1 MEQVLCP
8 IYKNACD
15 APHQDAL
22 ITEERKWSYLEL
34 HHALN
39 SLCHFLKESGVKE
52 CQRVAFVARNHPSTI
67 LLFFSLFRLRAIAC
81 PLSFRLPEQQLH
93 QHIQLLKASHLLD
106 PLCLPM
112 NIGEKG
118 AQHTC
123 IDLNSS
129 ATFIFTSGSS
139 GMPKIACH
147 SFANHYYNALGAL
160 LPLQLNSSSRWLLL
174 LPLFHVS
181 GIGILFRCF
190 QRGAAV
196 VISELPLIEAIAQ
209 RCISH
214 LSLVPTQLH
223 RLLAAPYGNLTERG
237 ISLKCI
243 LLGGAPISQALLQ
256 QGAHLPLFTT
266 FGMTEMSSMIT
277 LSKANPGGHAGKLL
291 PFREM
296 KIAEDGQIW
305 VRGKTLFEGYWDP
318 EKESIAKIGPQEWFP
333 TKDIGKLTP
342 ESNLEVIGRK
352 DRLFISG
359 GENIQPEEIER
370 ALCSIPGIQQASVL
384 PIEDLEFGKRPVA
397 FIDDKTGAHT
407 LESIRQELRSL
418 LPSFM
423 HPIQIFPYPRDVELK
438 PTLFTLKQHLAQVLE
453 SPSKNQE

>member
-1 MEQVLCP
+1 MERVLCP
-8 IYKNACD
+8 IYKNACA
-15 APHQDAL
+15 APQQDAL

-34 HHALN
+34 HNALD
-39 SLCHFLKESGVKE
+39 SLCNFLKESGVKE
-52 CQRVAFVARNHPSTI
+52 RQRIAFVARNHPST
-67 LLFFSLFRLRAIAC
+67 LLLLFSLFRLRAIAC

-93 QHIQLLKASHLLD
+93 QHIQLLKAPLLLD
-106 PLCLPM
+106 PLSLPM
-112 NIGEKG
+112 NIGKKDP
-118 AQHTC
+118 QHTY

-139 GMPKIACH
+139 GIPKIACH

-160 LPLQLNSSSRWLLL
+160 IPLQLNSSCRWLLL

-181 GIGILFRCF
+181 GIAILFRCF

-196 VISELPLIEAIAQ
+196 VISELPLIEAIAKH
-209 RCISH
+209 CISH
-214 LSLVPTQLH
+214 LSLVPTQLY
-223 RLLAAPYGNLTERG
+223 RLLASPHAATT
-237 ISLKCI
+237 LKCI
-243 LLGGAPISQALLQ
+243 LLGGAPISHNLLQ
-256 QGAHLPLFTT
+256 QGSHLPLFTT

-277 LSKANPGGHAGKLL
+277 LSKANPEGDAGKPL

-296 KIAEDGQIW
+296 KIAEDGEIW
-305 VRGKTLFEGYWDP
+305 VRGKTLFEGYWD
-318 EKESIAKIGPQEWFP
+318 EKKESIAKIKSQEWFP

-342 ESNLEVIGRK
+342 QANLEVIGRK

-359 GENIQPEEIER
+359 GENIQPEAIEQ
-370 ALCSIPGIQQASVL
+370 ALCSIPGIQRASVL

-407 LESIRQELRSL
+407 LESIRQGLHSL

-423 HPIQIFPYPRDVELK
+423 HPIQIFPYPKDVELK
-438 PTLFTLKQHLAQVLE
+438 PSLLTLKRHLE
-453 SPSKNQE
+453 SLSKSWG